1 MFDWLERRI
10 DPFAPFA
17 EGEMPPA
24 SVARFTWHY
33 LRPVRYLSLPPDRLV
48 RRPPGGLG
56 ARAALC
62 RARHAALARRGAD
75 PDRAADPQHL
85 ERHRHEPDPGAA
97 DHQHGPLAHA
107 S

>member
-33 LRPVRYLSLPPDRLV
+33 LRPVRFWLVVLFFVSIAVGLFENSL
-48 RRPPGGLG
+48 
-56 ARAALC
+56 
-62 RARHAALARRGAD
+62 
-75 PDRAADPQHL
+75 
-85 ERHRHEPDPGAA
+85 
-97 DHQHGPLAHA
+97 
-107 S
+107 

>member
-33 LRPVRYLSLPPDRLV
+33 LRPVRCWLRGLFFFSIAVGLFETSLYLLIGWFVDLLAGSTPERLLAEH
-48 RRPPGGLG
+48 RTQRWR
-56 ARAALC
+56 RAAPIPS
-62 RARHAALARRGAD
+62 RSFGSSRRC
-75 PDRAADPQHL
+75 
-85 ERHRHEPDPGAA
+85 
-97 DHQHGPLAHA
+97 